1 MRAYESFVTK
11 NIGVV
16 WMKQNTF
23 AEVFIETLRKMKER
37 NSKKK
42 PSKETV
48 KKDENSLEKMVE
60 QKKLQNKVLEKMIHS
75 ISNKATN

>member
-1 MRAYESFVTK
+1 MALFGWIRAILLKF
-11 NIGVV
+11 
-16 WMKQNTF
+16 
-23 AEVFIETLRKMKER
+23 FIETLRKMKER

-48 KKDENSLEKMVE
+48 KNDENSLEKMVE
-60 QKKLQNKVLEKMIHS
+60 QKKLQNKVLQKMIHS